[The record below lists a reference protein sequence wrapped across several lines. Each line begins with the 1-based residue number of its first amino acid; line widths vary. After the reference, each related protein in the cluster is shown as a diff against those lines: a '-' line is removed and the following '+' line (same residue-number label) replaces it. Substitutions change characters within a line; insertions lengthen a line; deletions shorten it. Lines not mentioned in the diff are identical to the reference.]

1 MPYEYQGVFK
11 GQVHILPNN
20 LRQRRCRKCGGCL
33 KFSSSDGEK
42 NAWTCGGSCGMFSKV
57 LLISGEER
65 GRTESY
71 QRQMG
76 RYEEAKK
83 RRRDSRIK
91 LAEEDGSAFSP
102 DNIRGRIR
110 QRALKRELREKGQ
123 DQKILRSMVRYYGG
137 VDEVLKILRADA
149 RK

>member
-1 MPYEYQGVFK
+1 
-11 GQVHILPNN
+11 
-20 LRQRRCRKCGGCL
+20 
-33 KFSSSDGEK
+33 
-42 NAWTCGGSCGMFSKV
+42 MFSKV
-57 LLISGEER
+57 LLISEEER

-110 QRALKRELREKGQ
+110 QR
-123 DQKILRSMVRYYGG
+123 ILRSMVRYYGG
-137 VDEVLKILRADA
+137 IDEMLKILRADDWRLRNNA
-149 RK
+149 RE